1 MSMKRFTLLLAAAM
15 LSAGALF
22 AATPHL
28 SIEHATHS
36 FGNIK
41 EADGPVSHEFVVTND
56 GDAPLI
62 IKSAR
67 ASCGCTTPVVP
78 KAPIRPGEKGVIKV
92 TYDPLGRPGEFEKNI
107 TVRHNGK
114 PSKTQLRI
122 KGVVIPRK

>member
-1 MSMKRFTLLLAAAM
+1 MKRFAISLAAAV
-15 LSAGALF
+15 LSAAAMF
-22 AATPHL
+22 AAAPKL
-28 SIEHATHS
+28 AVEHPTHS

-78 KAPIRPGEKGVIKV
+78 KAPIRPGETGVIKV
-92 TYDPLGRPGEFEKNI
+92 TYDPSGRPGEFEKNI